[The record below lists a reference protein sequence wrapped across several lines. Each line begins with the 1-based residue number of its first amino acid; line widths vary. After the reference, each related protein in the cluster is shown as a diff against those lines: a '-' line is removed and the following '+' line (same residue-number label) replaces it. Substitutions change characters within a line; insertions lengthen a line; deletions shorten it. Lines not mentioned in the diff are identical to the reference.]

1 MTASFNRLKFLNSYN
16 PSFLN
21 MLLALGILN
30 FPNQAYAIF
39 YLENSQQ
46 GVILDSDSQYF
57 VQHNIT
63 VTSNQATQSA
73 VVIHDA
79 PVNSP
84 VVLLPLPTTFYNEG
98 TINGPDGGNSLA
110 GIDFATSGELQNGY
124 SGSISGGEHGV
135 KLTKGSHTLFNDGR
149 ITART
154 GNGISILDSVAY
166 IENYQL
172 ISGGRTGI
180 DGHSASQVD
189 LYNYGTITAIEQQA
203 VVVNSSSQIY
213 NAGTLS
219 SLNAAGILL
228 EGDNNNL
235 VLSDNSQIEGNNGVA
250 MLSTGSGNSLLLKGS
265 GQEDGSFL
273 SDTAEHGLAN
283 IVSLE
288 ATNWTLSGDIEA
300 YGTDNNVLDV
310 EGQLTLAGNTSI
322 AGGGGATVQK
332 TGVLTLTHG
341 GSLAGN
347 LVNTGLVEV
356 GGQALSETMM
366 PAFTVKGDVNN
377 AGEIAFNSPQ
387 LVYGNTLRIEGNYHG
402 QENSVLSMRGALN
415 GDSSAVDKLEI
426 TGDVSG
432 STNVEVTNI
441 GGSGASTLEGIKL
454 ISVQGQSAE
463 NAFIQK
469 GRIVAGSY
477 DYRLQ
482 RGSVSSPQE
491 NSWYLSSASGVAQPP
506 LPKPTPVAMPSAAP
520 PVIPPVLAP
529 ATPAALPIGESGDNQ
544 NGEQPISIP
553 EQAPQQQRQE
563 NIMRPEAGAYAAN
576 NAIANTLFVTS
587 LQDRLPAGKE
597 NSALWLRQI
606 GTHLQSETGD
616 QLANS
621 GNQYVAQ
628 LGADLVRFQAGER
641 GAIHVGVMGGYG
653 RSHGKSTSKI
663 TGYNADQS
671 LNGYSGGL
679 SATWF
684 ADETERSGAYSDN
697 WLQYSSFKNSVKG
710 DGLSAESYDSRGF
723 SASTEWGYTFRYSTS
738 ANSAVTLQPQ
748 AQVVWMGVKADD
760 HQEANGTTV
769 KSTGKNNVAT
779 RLGLRTAYSASTQA
793 ILKPFVEL
801 NWLHNSRPFGVSMND
816 VITHIDGM
824 KDTVEMKTGISAKLA
839 NHLEGAIEANLQ
851 KGRNGYQSAGGMLT
865 LRYDF

>member
-1 MTASFNRLKFLNSYN
+1 MTASFNRLKCLNSYS
-16 PSFLN
+16 PSFFN

-30 FPNQAYAIF
+30 FPSQAYAIF
-39 YLENSQQ
+39 YLQNSQQ
-46 GVILDSDSQYF
+46 GVILDSDSQYI
-57 VQHNIT
+57 VEENISVT
-63 VTSNQATQSA
+63 VNQATQSA

-79 PVNSP
+79 PVNSS
-84 VVLLPLPTTFYNEG
+84 VVVNSPPTTFYNMG
-98 TINGPDGGNSLA
+98 IIDGPDGGSDLA
-110 GIDFATSGELQNGY
+110 GVDFATHGELQNMYG
-124 SGSISGGEHGV
+124 GSISGGEHGV
-135 KLTKGSHTLFNDGR
+135 KLTKGSHTLFNDGV

-154 GNGISILDSVAY
+154 GNGISILEGVAH
-166 IENYQL
+166 IENFQL
-172 ISGGRTGI
+172 IEGKKTGI
-180 DGHSASQVD
+180 NGHSASQVD
-189 LYNYGTITAIEQQA
+189 LYNYGIITAIQQQA
-203 VVVNSSSQIY
+203 VVVNSRSQIY

-219 SLNAAGILL
+219 SLNAEGILL
-228 EGDNNNL
+228 KGDNNNL
-235 VLSDNSQIEGNNGVA
+235 VLSNNSQIEGKNAVA
-250 MLSTGSGNSLLLKGS
+250 MLSTGSGNSLLLTGS
-265 GQEDGSFL
+265 GHEDGSFL
-273 SDTAEHGLAN
+273 SDAAEHGLVA
-283 IVSLE
+283 IASLE
-288 ATNWTLSGDIEA
+288 ATNWALTGDIMA
-300 YGTDNNVLDV
+300 YGTENNVLDV
-310 EGQLTLAGNTSI
+310 AGQLMLAGNTSI
-322 AGGGGATVQK
+322 AGGGGATVQN

-341 GSLAGN
+341 GSLTGN
-347 LVNTGLVEV
+347 LVNHGLVGV
-356 GGQALSETMM
+356 GGQALPEST
-366 PAFTVKGDVNN
+366 PPVFTIKGDVSN

-387 LVYGNTLRIEGNYHG
+387 LVYGNTLRVEGNYHG
-402 QENSVLSMRGALN
+402 LENSVLSMRGALN

-426 TGDVSG
+426 TGDASG

-454 ISVQGQSAE
+454 ISVQGHSAE

-491 NSWYLSSASGVAQPP
+491 NSWYLSSASGVVQPP
-506 LPKPTPVAMPSAAP
+506 LPKPTPVAMPPAASP
-520 PVIPPVLAP
+520 AIPPVLGPVVQPAP
-529 ATPAALPIGESGDNQ
+529 PMGEPENNQ
-544 NGEQPISIP
+544 NGEQPVSIP
-553 EQAPQQQRQE
+553 EQAPQPQK

-576 NAIANTLFVTS
+576 NAISNTLFVTS
-587 LQDRLPAGKE
+587 LQDRLLAGKE
-597 NSALWLRQI
+597 NSSLWLRQI
-606 GTHLQSETGD
+606 GTHLHSQSGD
-616 QLANS
+616 QLTNS

-663 TGYNADQS
+663 TGYKADQS

-684 ADETERSGAYSDN
+684 ANETERSGAYSDN

-710 DGLSAESYDSRGF
+710 DGLSAEYYDSRGF

-779 RLGLRTAYSASTQA
+779 RLGMRTAYSASTQA
-793 ILKPFVEL
+793 TLKPFVEL
-801 NWLHNSRPFGVSMND
+801 NWLHNSRPFGVSMNE
-816 VITHIDGM
+816 VVTHIDGM
-824 KDTVEMKTGISAKLA
+824 KDTVQMKAGINTKLPH
-839 NHLEGAIEANLQ
+839 NLEGAIETSLQ